1 MQILGRVRV
10 LPLQFLTQLTRAE
23 RYSAETAVRRSWE
36 TKNYK
41 IKGEVVA
48 TSDIGLTCEQMQ
60 IVFAFA
66 HNYKTVKFLENA
78 LQSIAETQGCFLY
91 LKIPGQEKIR
101 VLPGTEIEF
110 IQVAACENN
119 KAKN

>member
-1 MQILGRVRV
+1 MG
-10 LPLQFLTQLTRAE
+10 
-23 RYSAETAVRRSWE
+23 
-36 TKNYK
+36 
-41 IKGEVVA
+41 A
-48 TSDIGLTCEQMQ
+48 TSNIELTGEQMQ
-60 IVFAFA
+60 IAFAFS
-66 HNYKTVKFLENA
+66 HNFKTVKFLENA

-119 KAKN
+119 KTKKIKE

>member
-41 IKGEVVA
+41 AEGEVVA
-48 TSDIGLTCEQMQ
+48 TSDIELTCEQMQ
-60 IVFAFA
+60 IVFTFS

-101 VLPGTEIEF
+101 VLPGTEIEL